1 MTWIAVPVVAQ
12 RPAERSPRPEVERE
26 TDEAFRDR
34 GPSGVESIG
43 GEAIEIAIRGKL
55 QTGLMAIGGETTGT
69 TVTAKGITFE
79 LELAGRQRRIA
90 EQLDG
95 RRVLVKG
102 ELNRRTTPERGQR
115 WIVDVR
121 RIDGLWNLG
130 DEGRPRRP
138 RRGGSP
144 QLRPNGGDNEP
155 IRQRPQAPDQERR
168 RGQTIG
174 DALGRLIDDALRSA
188 R

>member
-1 MTWIAVPVVAQ
+1 
-12 RPAERSPRPEVERE
+12 
-26 TDEAFRDR
+26 
-34 GPSGVESIG
+34 
-43 GEAIEIAIRGKL
+43 
-55 QTGLMAIGGETTGT
+55 MAIGGETTGT

-90 EQLDG
+90 ERLDG

-130 DEGRPRRP
+130 DEGRSRRP

-155 IRQRPQAPDQERR
+155 IRQRRQAPDQEPRR
-168 RGQTIG
+168 V
-174 DALGRLIDDALRSA
+174 DL
-188 R
+188 